1 MEVGCEAGDMAEV
14 EHVEC
19 AALRGEGQREREGER
34 EREFVGGAT
43 VYRVTQGEGKTQTSG
58 LTSSRFIRCEARFG
72 SCLKPMRSS
81 QGP

>member
-1 MEVGCEAGDMAEV
+1 MRSRRHGRSGACGVRGVAG
-14 EHVEC
+14 
-19 AALRGEGQREREGER
+19 GGTER
-34 EREFVGGAT
+34 ERGGKGERVRGRRE
-43 VYRVTQGEGKTQTSG
+43 VYRVTQGDGKTQTSG

>member
-34 EREFVGGAT
+34 ERVRGRRDGVSCDT
-43 VYRVTQGEGKTQTSG
+43 GRRKNTD
-58 LTSSRFIRCEARFG
+58 FG
-72 SCLKPMRSS
+72 PDLLKIYSM
-81 QGP
+81 